1 MEDCEHTLA
10 ESAKNKVSPSTP
22 LVSGSITDHEIE
34 FQFTFGE
41 WLEWKR
47 KNQSPVSLWFLRL
60 AEALWL
66 PLSFLLALSVVAVSL
81 RVLKVNTSLVNMI
94 PDWLP
99 LVILVLLASARIYLS
114 LFSKIRRGVLKKDW
128 RSEVAGMKCKVELT
142 ENGFDYEAGSS
153 IYKPTWP
160 EVASVFQTKRLLS
173 SAMTATVVL
182 LPRGLFSQGKLE
194 DVWSCYRKHSGKECN
209 PSEAPRTQALSEHF
223 SGVRQ
228 PFV

>member
-1 MEDCEHTLA
+1 M
-10 ESAKNKVSPSTP
+10 K
-22 LVSGSITDHEIE
+22 IE
-34 FQFTFGE
+34 FQFTLGE

-66 PLSFLLALSVVAVSL
+66 PLLFLLALSVIAVSL
-81 RVLKVNTSLVNMI
+81 RVLKVNAALTNMI

-114 LFSKIRRGVLKKDW
+114 FFSKLRRGVLKKHW
-128 RSEVAGMKCKVELT
+128 RSKVAGLKCKVELT

-160 EVASVFQTKRLLS
+160 EVASVFQTKRLLMFCDDGDYVLLIPKRAFQS
-173 SAMTATVVL
+173 KEELEEFLELAYQKTVVERNAI
-182 LPRGLFSQGKLE
+182 PQ
-194 DVWSCYRKHSGKECN
+194 
-209 PSEAPRTQALSEHF
+209 
-223 SGVRQ
+223 
-228 PFV
+228 